1 MTSSAVSERRRF
13 SGLTTSSVNSAI
25 ARSPWLE
32 LQMDRPGLHR
42 FQFDFVVVIDTRH
55 FTRHATNPFQPK
67 KVLAQLSHSMSRQH
81 RYHYRQP
88 GVGVSLRWLRLFRK
102 GANDPKTLAIV
113 GNEVEVI
120 GGTDAFVDLPGQ
132 LGLLHYLHPAVAFL
146 QLDQSDAVDA
156 SRRCLRLA
164 RFWVSGKNRHYP
176 KKGNQRSAAHLED
189 PPASLGCHSLCVFHR
204 LVDTAHHIKR
214 GLWKLVVLTLCDL
227 LESPNRIR
235 KLDVTSLLA
244 SEDLGHEER
253 LREKALNLPCPGDG
267 ELVLLGKLIHSQDRN
282 NVL

>member
-1 MTSSAVSERRRF
+1 MTSSAVSESRRF
-13 SGLTTSSVNSAI
+13 SGVTTSSVNSAI

-32 LQMDRPGLHR
+32 PQMDRPGLHR

-67 KVLAQLSHSMSRQH
+67 KVLTQLSHSMSRQH
-81 RYHYRQP
+81 RKP